1 MRKEIDMGNDG
12 VFPLVLKFAIPAMI
26 AQAVNVLYCII
37 DRMFIGNIPIVG
49 DLALAGVGICGPIV
63 TLLSSFGT
71 LVGVGGSILMAM
83 HLGTRNKIMA
93 DKVLA
98 NSFVMLLVFSVI
110 LTTGFLLVKN
120 PLLMAFGATDV
131 TFVYANTYMTI
142 YAAGTCFALLAV
154 GLNSFITCQGFAA
167 TAMITV
173 LVGAVT
179 NIALDYIF
187 VIVIGWG
194 VAGAAWATVIS
205 QILSCSYALYFLL
218 FSKRARVRITF
229 KGYCLKTMKRIAT
242 FGLSPFIITASDS
255 VIIIFMNAMLK
266 QYAPPA
272 EADMFIASMTIVQ
285 SFLLLITG
293 PMLGITVGTQ
303 AIISYNYG
311 AGNMERIRKTVR
323 YVLILCLVFTSTMF
337 AIGQTVPHIFVGI
350 FTKDPQYAELS
361 IWGIK
366 IFTLGLIPLAIN
378 YTIVDGLTALGRTKT
393 ALALSLFRKTIY
405 FVCVA
410 FLPIVYGAKSAFF
423 AEPICNFLG
432 VIIYVTVFCLTFKKH
447 LNKRS
452 NQLFYEQ

>member
-1 MRKEIDMGNDG
+1 
-12 VFPLVLKFAIPAMI
+12 
-26 AQAVNVLYCII
+26 
-37 DRMFIGNIPIVG
+37 
-49 DLALAGVGICGPIV
+49 
-63 TLLSSFGT
+63 
-71 LVGVGGSILMAM
+71 
-83 HLGTRNKIMA
+83 
-93 DKVLA
+93 
-98 NSFVMLLVFSVI
+98 
-110 LTTGFLLVKN
+110 
-120 PLLMAFGATDV
+120 
-131 TFVYANTYMTI
+131 
-142 YAAGTCFALLAV
+142 
-154 GLNSFITCQGFAA
+154 
-167 TAMITV
+167 
-173 LVGAVT
+173 
-179 NIALDYIF
+179 
-187 VIVIGWG
+187 
-194 VAGAAWATVIS
+194 
-205 QILSCSYALYFLL
+205 
-218 FSKRARVRITF
+218 
-229 KGYCLKTMKRIAT
+229 
-242 FGLSPFIITASDS
+242 
-255 VIIIFMNAMLK
+255 
-266 QYAPPA
+266 
-272 EADMFIASMTIVQ
+272 MFIASMTIVQ

-337 AIGQTVPHIFVGI
+337 AIGQTLPHIFVGI

-447 LNKRS
+447 LNKQS